1 MLSGPF
7 ISFFFKTERGQI
19 AMGCFGKQSPCVDP
33 LQPRLVCVRFEALFW
48 LGSGQIPLTTPS
60 WGGGRIASFHFRS
73 QAASFL
79 LIKFAFL
86 GLCDQLRLASNC
98 LGNGCN
104 HQTQDDG
111 RGHYVSGCLS
121 ASCGGLHNRGGES
134 LLSLSRAEAPL
145 FCCRTPLSA
154 CKRHPFWTGS
164 HQVGSS

>member
-1 MLSGPF
+1 
-7 ISFFFKTERGQI
+7 
-19 AMGCFGKQSPCVDP
+19 MGCFGKQSPCVDP

-134 LLSLSRAEAPL
+134 LLSPSR
-145 FCCRTPLSA
+145 S
-154 CKRHPFWTGS
+154 PFVLLQDTSERLQTASVLDWEPSGGE
-164 HQVGSS
+164 QLKLNDRAGVVSSSL